1 MASVFPV
8 YKMSKETI
16 FILVGLGLMV
26 FAFWFAIA
34 YSYPENATNST
45 NEMLFSDRWG
55 CGYINN
61 MTTLEDIRE
70 CYRD

>member
-16 FILVGLGLMV
+16 FILLGLGLMV

-34 YSYPENATNST
+34 YGQPNATNT
-45 NEMLFSDRWG
+45 TKEIQFGDRWS
-55 CGYINN
+55 CGYINTT
-61 MTTLEDIRE
+61 TTLEDIRE

>member
-34 YSYPENATNST
+34 YSYSPNATS
-45 NEMLFSDRWG
+45 
-55 CGYINN
+55 N
-61 MTTLEDIRE
+61 MTLDCIRMFYSDTWNKGYVSDLAKF
-70 CYRD
+70 CNGG